1 MLVVF
6 RTVSQVTAPW
16 LLFPEKDVEVTGDLR
31 SYESTR
37 CLPWP
42 ANSFMV
48 SVTDPGGAA
57 RCVLTSMRVNST

>member
-1 MLVVF
+1 M
-6 RTVSQVTAPW
+6 SQVTGPCPV
-16 LLFPEKDVEVTGDLR
+16 FPEKDVEVTGDLR

-37 CLPWP
+37 CPPWP

-48 SVTDPGGAA
+48 SVTDPGRVG